1 MLVIAV
7 AVYTSA
13 LFLSLGDVDPVGL
26 NAFCPQK

>member
-7 AVYTSA
+7 AVYASA
-13 LFLSLGDVDPVGL
+13 LFFSLGAADPVGL